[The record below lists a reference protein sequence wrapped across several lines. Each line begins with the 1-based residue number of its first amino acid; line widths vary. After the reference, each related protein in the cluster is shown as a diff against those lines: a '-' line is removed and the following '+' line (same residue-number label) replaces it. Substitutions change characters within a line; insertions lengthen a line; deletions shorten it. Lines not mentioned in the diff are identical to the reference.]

1 MSLLHARHGVFLC
14 VLSALGAIA
23 SAQVRY
29 EVTEIKVPNQNNVQL
44 FGINDLGQV
53 VGAVAQLPQ
62 GNFLPFVYSGG
73 TVTMLGLPAGYAS
86 ATPHGINKDGTIV
99 GLAAGIFNGA
109 TDQRG
114 FIYQNGQYHLLSVP
128 SEATAIND
136 AGHIA
141 GGDFTGGAMYYDGSI
156 HDLTPRG
163 VATAINN
170 HDQLAGEGGDQHA
183 FFYDGTVH
191 DLGVLTGDDTS
202 QANGLNDGGTV
213 VGFSNRNA
221 DNVQHAFTT
230 VNGVMQP
237 LGSLGGP
244 NSLAE
249 AINNSGII
257 VGESSTVGG
266 NATHAFMYDGAMHD
280 LNDLLT
286 TPLDVPLNLAT
297 AINSEGQIVA
307 LSDNVSSPDV
317 RGFLLTPVPEPAA
330 ISAVAGLAALLLRRR
345 GRA

>member
-1 MSLLHARHGVFLC
+1 MPVLHVRRGVFLW
-14 VLSALGAIA
+14 VLSALGAIT

-29 EVTEIKVPNQNNVQL
+29 NVTEIKVPTQNRVEL

-53 VGAVAQLPQ
+53 VGTVDQLPQ

-73 TVTMLGLPAGYAS
+73 TTTMLGLPTGYQS
-86 ATPHGINKDGTIV
+86 ATPHGINKDGTIA
-99 GLAAGIFNGA
+99 GLAVGIFNGA

-128 SEATAIND
+128 SEAAAIND
-136 AGHIA
+136 AGHVA
-141 GGDFTGGAMYYDGSI
+141 GTDFTSGAMFYDGSI
-156 HDLTPRG
+156 HDLGFRG
-163 VATAINN
+163 GARAINN
-170 HDQLAGEGGDQHA
+170 RDQLAGGELLHA
-183 FFYDGTVH
+183 FFYDGTEH
-191 DLGVLTGDDTS
+191 DLGVLPGDDTS
-202 QANGLNDGGTV
+202 QANGLNDAGTV

-244 NSLAE
+244 SSWAE

-257 VGESSTVGG
+257 VGESNVPGG
-266 NATHAFMYDGAMHD
+266 TTHAFVFDGAMHD

-286 TPLDVPLNLAT
+286 TPVDAPLNLAT
-297 AINSEGQIVA
+297 AINNEGQILA

-330 ISAVAGLAALLLRRR
+330 ISLVCGLAALLSRRR
-345 GRA
+345 PRV